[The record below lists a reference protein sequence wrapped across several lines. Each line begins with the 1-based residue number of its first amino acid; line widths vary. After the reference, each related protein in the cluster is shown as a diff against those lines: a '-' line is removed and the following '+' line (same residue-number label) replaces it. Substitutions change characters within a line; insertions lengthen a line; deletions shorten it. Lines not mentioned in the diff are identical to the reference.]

1 MAHID
6 NTMFSQRVTNAAHDD
21 IANIAGIFVNSEE
34 TPELVSS
41 GFLCKRFLPLDAE
54 AYGGLI
60 KNQNAWKMVAAEDT
74 DLATDGIYAVNPYGV
89 NEATS
94 NGNVYKIGQ
103 NTLGLDVPAGERTAF
118 TKIDFLSGDKIY
130 RFGIGNLDAAL
141 STNTFFTITD
151 GMLTPAAAAP
161 SGTVGLP
168 YFEMVGTG
176 TLIEGTYAAFGYV
189 DVIAKVAMA

>member
-6 NTMFSQRVTNAAHDD
+6 STMFSQRVTNAAHDD
-21 IANIAGIFVNSEE
+21 IANIAGIFVDGNGD
-34 TPELVSS
+34 PELISS
-41 GFLCKRFLPLDAE
+41 GFLCKRSALLPTE
-54 AYGGLI
+54 AYGTAI
-60 KNQNAWKMVAAEDT
+60 YNSNAWEMVAAEDT

-89 NEATS
+89 NEATA

-118 TKIDFLSGDKIY
+118 TKIDFMSGDKIY

-168 YFEMVGTG
+168 YFELVGTG
-176 TLIEGTYAAFGYV
+176 TLIEGTYAAFDYV